1 MILSFSI
8 IQYLFYTF
16 FICYNFYITSVS
28 AVDQKG
34 AGLNLIQEKLNISP
48 NNSETTVFKPI
59 TPSKTTFSTTT
70 PPIEEITASIV
81 EQIPSDVN
89 EITST
94 VVQVVKKLYF
104 IILFELSSSG
114 SQLTKNLIDFL
125 IEKNPLKSLS
135 IFC

>member
-1 MILSFSI
+1 
-8 IQYLFYTF
+8 
-16 FICYNFYITSVS
+16 VS

-94 VVQVVKKLYF
+94 VV
-104 IILFELSSSG
+104 
-114 SQLTKNLIDFL
+114 
-125 IEKNPLKSLS
+125 
-135 IFC
+135 